1 MSKGRKR
8 RYEEERAAKEWV
20 LVYIDTY
27 SFDEPA
33 IVSDPMPYDKALRA
47 LNKARE
53 QEGPNG
59 FDHFEL
65 WQVPVTQEQKPD
77 RRLQGL

>member
-8 RYEEERAAKEWV
+8 RYEEERAAKKWV
-20 LVYIDTY
+20 LVYIDTCG
-27 SFDEPA
+27 FEAPA
-33 IVSDPMPYDKALRA
+33 IVSDPMPYDQALRA

-65 WQVPVTQEQKPD
+65 QQVTVKKNQKC
-77 RRLQGL
+77 

>member
-8 RYEEERAAKEWV
+8 RYAEDRAARKWV

-27 SFDEPA
+27 SFAEPA
-33 IVSDPMPYDKALRA
+33 IVSDPMPYEKALSA

-53 QEGPNG
+53 QEGPAG
-59 FDHFEL
+59 FDHFEI
-65 WQVPVTQEQKPD
+65 QEVLTNGGPTC
-77 RRLQGL
+77 

>member
-8 RYEEERAAKEWV
+8 RYEEERKEQKWV
-20 LVYIDTY
+20 LVYFDTF

-33 IVSDPMPYDKALRA
+33 IVSEPMSYDRALRA
-47 LNKARE
+47 LEKART

-59 FDHFEL
+59 FDHFEIQ
-65 WQVPVTQEQKPD
+65 QVPLTPTQTS
-77 RRLQGL
+77 

>member
-8 RYEEERAAKEWV
+8 RYEEERKARKWV
-20 LVYIDTY
+20 LVYVDTF

-33 IVSDPMPYDKALRA
+33 IVSDPMPYDQALRA

-53 QEGPNG
+53 QEGSNG
-59 FDHFEL
+59 FDHYEL
-65 WQVPVTQEQKPD
+65 QQVAVNKEPKC
-77 RRLQGL
+77 

>member
-8 RYEEERAAKEWV
+8 RYEEERKARKWV

-33 IVSDPMPYDKALRA
+33 IVSDPMPYQQALRA

-59 FDHFEL
+59 FDHFEVR
-65 WQVPVTQEQKPD
+65 QVAVMQEPKC
-77 RRLQGL
+77 

>member
-1 MSKGRKR
+1 MKR
-8 RYEEERAAKEWV
+8 SGQQKKWV

-33 IVSDPMPYDKALRA
+33 IVSDPMPYEKALRA

-59 FDHFEL
+59 FDHGRVSNVVEIL
-65 WQVPVTQEQKPD
+65 W
-77 RRLQGL
+77 RRSPSIGIWT

>member
-8 RYEEERAAKEWV
+8 RYEEERAAKKWV

-33 IVSDPMPYDKALRA
+33 IVFDPMPSDKCLTHNFRPHSNILRA
-47 LNKARE
+47 C
-53 QEGPNG
+53 
-59 FDHFEL
+59 
-65 WQVPVTQEQKPD
+65 V
-77 RRLQGL
+77 

>member
-1 MSKGRKR
+1 
-8 RYEEERAAKEWV
+8 
-20 LVYIDTY
+20 VYIDTY
-27 SFDEPA
+27 SFDAPA

-65 WQVPVTQEQKPD
+65 RQVPVTGDQKC
-77 RRLQGL
+77 

>member
-8 RYEEERAAKEWV
+8 RYEEERAAKKWV

-65 WQVPVTQEQKPD
+65 RQVPVMQEPKC
-77 RRLQGL
+77 

>member
-8 RYEEERAAKEWV
+8 RYEEERKARKWV
-20 LVYIDTY
+20 LVYVDTF

-33 IVSDPMPYDKALRA
+33 IVFDPVPYEQALRA
-47 LNKARE
+47 LNKTRE

-59 FDHFEL
+59 FDRFEL
-65 WQVPVTQEQKPD
+65 QQILVTQEQNC
-77 RRLQGL
+77 

>member
-1 MSKGRKR
+1 
-8 RYEEERAAKEWV
+8 
-20 LVYIDTY
+20 VYIDTY

-47 LNKARE
+47 LHKARQ

-65 WQVPVTQEQKPD
+65 RQVPVSGDQKC
-77 RRLQGL
+77 

>member
-8 RYEEERAAKEWV
+8 RYEEERADRKWV
-20 LVYIDTY
+20 LVYVDTY
-27 SFDEPA
+27 GFDDPTV
-33 IVSDPMPYDKALRA
+33 VSDPMPYDQALRA

-53 QEGPNG
+53 QEGPDG

-65 WQVPVTQEQKPD
+65 QQTTIINDTKC
-77 RRLQGL
+77 

>member
-8 RYEEERAAKEWV
+8 RYEEARAAKKWV

-65 WQVPVTQEQKPD
+65 RQVPVTQEQKPD

>member
-8 RYEEERAAKEWV
+8 RYEEERKARKWV
-20 LVYIDTY
+20 LVYVDTY

-33 IVSDPMPYDKALRA
+33 IVSDPMPYQQALRE

-59 FDHFEL
+59 FDHFEVR
-65 WQVPVTQEQKPD
+65 QVSVTQEPKC
-77 RRLQGL
+77 

>member
-8 RYEEERAAKEWV
+8 RYEEERKARKWV
-20 LVYIDTY
+20 LVYFDTY

-33 IVSDPMPYDKALRA
+33 IVSDPMPYQQALRA

-59 FDHFEL
+59 IDHFEDR
-65 WQVPVTQEQKPD
+65 QVAVTQEPNC
-77 RRLQGL
+77 

>member
-8 RYEEERAAKEWV
+8 RYEEERAAKKWV

-27 SFDEPA
+27 GFEDPA
-33 IVSDPMPYDKALRA
+33 VVSDPMPYDKALRA
-47 LNKARE
+47 LDQARD

-59 FDHFEL
+59 FDHFEIQQL
-65 WQVPVTQEQKPD
+65 PTRKEDKC
-77 RRLQGL
+77 